1 MRTVPS
7 GRVSCSRHLEF
18 ALLFHGFAQKQDGVL
33 LQQFIPGLFEIA
45 GFEIGMELG
54 LAIHKF
60 ESHNAVDGID
70 GDDIAGI
77 EGPGKLVVFRNLRH
91 AAQADGPQGLPQ
103 YIDIPDG
110 DLYLGKMRHSG
121 TSYHLILYYSYIIG
135 QFD

>member
-1 MRTVPS
+1 
-7 GRVSCSRHLEF
+7 
-18 ALLFHGFAQKQDGVL
+18 
-33 LQQFIPGLFEIA
+33 
-45 GFEIGMELG
+45 MELG

-60 ESHNAVDGID
+60 KSHNAVDGID

-110 DLYLGKMRHSG
+110 DLYLGKMRHSS